1 MHIYRVPS
9 VDSSIV
15 SNFQEGSAYRV
26 SVKVDRVDTR
36 LASSSM
42 RHGAQCLGP
51 KLMAPMM
58 GTEILRPLYQDGR
71 RTYSAFEFSR
81 DLSRNSGNFGIAMAK
96 MFRNGN
102 VHSRERNGRGRRV

>member
-15 SNFQEGSAYRV
+15 NNFQEGSAYRV

-36 LASSSM
+36 LTSFSM

-58 GTEILRPLYQDGR
+58 GTEILRPLCQDGR

-81 DLSRNSGNFGIAMAK
+81 DLFRDSGNSGVAMVK
-96 MFRNGN
+96 D
-102 VHSRERNGRGRRV
+102 VSEW